1 MKYVSLKKRLLL
13 GSILI
18 CTLITLCISLYQI
31 SRLQQREQELM
42 QREVASFE
50 QSAMASIREA
60 VWNYDWSMVK
70 TVISSQ
76 VNSLLT
82 YIEICDSERE
92 QCVEAG
98 IKGDSSLRE
107 HSLIIDYQNSFQGP
121 RIEVGTAYLQLCDH
135 PFGELFNRYI
145 LTEFLTNGLG
155 VFGVAVAI
163 FLLFYLGAIQRI
175 VTVANYTRRIDLTA
189 VESLPPLT
197 LDNHKS
203 TLDEVD
209 LLADSINGLIERM
222 KEEFL
227 RRKQL
232 EYQLNHAH
240 KMEALG
246 TLAGGVAH
254 DFNNILTAMLG
265 YVQLCYNSAE
275 EGSKTQS
282 RLEQVL
288 KAGDRAAALIAQ
300 IMVFSRKSEN
310 HTQKLC
316 LAEIVTEALDLAQ
329 ASWTEIIET
338 ETDLDDSLWISGDA
352 GQLHQVLLNLATN
365 SGYALAETGGKI
377 TVSLT
382 ERVVTALDAEL
393 LDIDPGMYA
402 CLTFCDDGP
411 GIPEEIRGRI
421 FDPFF
426 TTKETGKGTGMGL
439 AVVHGIVQDHAGE
452 IILDPD
458 NGCGCCFT
466 LYFPRVEA
474 EKEESDA
481 LPYDIDTAICGTE
494 HLLLVDDDPVVIEM
508 GQDMLRSLGY
518 RVTICGQPTQA
529 LKLLLEHDDIDLL
542 ITDLTMPEM
551 TGTELATELR
561 RHRTDIPIILYTGN
575 ADALDSS
582 FLADGIVD
590 RLLKKPFTVKDL
602 SLVVRQ
608 TLDGVLFLP

>member
-1 MKYVSLKKRLLL
+1 MRHVSLKKRLLF

-31 SRLQQREQELM
+31 SRLQQREQELL
-42 QREVASFE
+42 QREIASFE

-76 VNSLLT
+76 VNPLLI
-82 YIEICDSERE
+82 YVEICDSEQE

-98 IKGDSSLRE
+98 TRGEKSLQDY
-107 HSLIIDYQNSFQGP
+107 SLIIDYQNSFQGP
-121 RIEVGTAYLQLCDH
+121 QIEVGTAYLQLRYQ
-135 PFGELFNRYI
+135 PFDELFNRYI

-155 VFGVAVAI
+155 VFGVAIAI
-163 FLLFYLGAIQRI
+163 FLLFYLGAIRRI
-175 VTVANYTRRIDLTA
+175 VSVANYTRQIDLAA
-189 VESLPPLT
+189 VESLPPLA
-197 LDNHKS
+197 LDKRGSN
-203 TLDEVD
+203 LDEVD
-209 LLADSINGLIERM
+209 LLADAINGLIQRM
-222 KEEFL
+222 KEEFS

-282 RLEQVL
+282 RLAQVL
-288 KAGDRAAALIAQ
+288 MAGDRAAALIAQ

-329 ASWTEIIET
+329 APWPKTIEIET
-338 ETDLDDSLWISGDA
+338 ALDSSLWISGDA

-365 SGYALAETGGKI
+365 SGYALAAMGGKI
-377 TVSLT
+377 TVSLV

-393 LDIDPGMYA
+393 LDIDSGSYV

-411 GIPEEIRGRI
+411 GIPEKIRGRV

-439 AVVHGIVQDHAGE
+439 AVVHGIVQAHAGE
-452 IILDPD
+452 IILEPD

-474 EKEESDA
+474 EKEESGA
-481 LPYDIDTAICGTE
+481 PPYDIDTAICGTE

-518 RVTICGQPTQA
+518 RVTICEQPTQA
-529 LKLLLEHDDIDLL
+529 LKLLLERHDIDLL

-575 ADALDSS
+575 IDSFDSS
-582 FLADGIVD
+582 ALSDGMVD
-590 RLLKKPFTVKDL
+590 QLLKKPFTVKDL
-602 SLVVRQ
+602 SLIVRQ
-608 TLDGVLFLP
+608 ALDG

>member
-1 MKYVSLKKRLLL
+1 MKNVSLKKRLLL

-31 SRLQQREQELM
+31 SRLQQREQELL
-42 QREVASFE
+42 QREIASFE

-76 VNSLLT
+76 VNPLLT

-98 IKGDSSLRE
+98 IKGDNPHRE
-107 HSLIIDYQNSFQGP
+107 HFLNIDYQKSFQGP
-121 RIEVGTAYLQLCDH
+121 RIEVGTAYLQLCDQ

-197 LDNHKS
+197 LDNHRS

-222 KEEFL
+222 KEEFS

-288 KAGDRAAALIAQ
+288 MAGDRAAALIAQ

-316 LAEIVTEALDLAQ
+316 LAEIVTEALDLVQ
-329 ASWTEIIET
+329 ASWPKTIEI

-393 LDIDPGMYA
+393 LDIDPGRYA
-402 CLTFCDDGP
+402 YLTFCDDGP
-411 GIPEEIRGRI
+411 GIPEKIRGRV

-439 AVVHGIVQDHAGE
+439 AVVHGIVQAHAGE

-474 EKEESDA
+474 EKKESGT
-481 LPYDIDTAICGTE
+481 LPYNIGTAEGGTE
-494 HLLLVDDDPVVIEM
+494 HLLLVDDDPVVIGM

-518 RVTICGQPTQA
+518 RVTICDQPTQA
-529 LKLLLEHDDIDLL
+529 LKLLLERDDIDLL

-551 TGTELATELR
+551 TGTELAAELR
-561 RHRTDIPIILYTGN
+561 RHRTDIPVILYTGN
-575 ADALDSS
+575 VDSLDSS

-590 RLLKKPFTVKDL
+590 QLLKKPFTVKEL

-608 TLDGVLFLP
+608 ALDLP